1 MNGRLVTDMTES
13 SPITAVKG
21 IGPKSSE
28 NFAKAGIRTVGDLV
42 RYYPRSYDSLEEAV
56 NAGGLSVFDDSRIVA
71 VEGKIE
77 RALSVRYLNKFK
89 VTTGKILS
97 GGVYLDVTWYNMPF
111 LRNQVHPG
119 TTYIFRG
126 TVKAKGNRIF
136 LQQPKV
142 YDLYDYEQ
150 LRKTLQPVYPLVRGL
165 TENALRKALKE
176 VFYGSDHIDLSIDPL
191 PLSMI
196 GAYGLQEKKEAV
208 RGIHFPEGARE
219 LAKAR
224 ARLVFDEFFYFI
236 LMLKRL
242 RQTRSVKEKGYLL
255 AQSKLT
261 WKALDS
267 LPYQLTNAQS
277 RVWKEIS
284 RDMAGGN
291 VMARLIQGDV
301 GSGKTIVAFLA
312 LLQCVG
318 NGMQGALMVP
328 TEVLA
333 RQHYEAFTKLCE
345 EASLPVEAV
354 LLTGSMKAA
363 ERRSA
368 YERIAEGDVGVVIGT
383 HALIQEKVNYR
394 NLALVITDEQHRFGV
409 HQREILEGKG
419 QMPHT
424 IVMSATPIPR
434 TLAVILYG
442 DLDVSVIDEMPANRL
457 PIKNA
462 VVDTS
467 YRVKANQFIAR
478 QVQMG
483 HQAYV
488 ICPMVEESEE
498 IEAENVIDYT
508 KSLRSALR
516 AYLPDICV
524 EYLHGKMKSAQ
535 KQSVMD
541 DFAANKIQV
550 LVSTT
555 VVEVGVNVPNATV
568 MMVENAERFGLAQ
581 LHQLRGR
588 VGRGKDQSYCIFIS
602 GVKSE
607 EIKKRLDILA
617 SSNDGFE
624 IARKDLELRGPGEL
638 FGVRQSGE
646 IGFVLADIYADADVM
661 KKAENAAKQILE
673 SDPDFRQEEH
683 AGIARELARL
693 ERGENS
699 HSTL

>member
-1 MNGRLVTDMTES
+1 MNES

-28 NFAKAGIRTVGDLV
+28 NFSRAGIETVGDLV
-42 RYYPRSYDSLEEAV
+42 RYYPRSYDSFEEPV
-56 NAGGLSVFDDSRIVA
+56 KAGGLTIFDDGRTVA
-71 VEGKIE
+71 VEGVIE
-77 RALSVRYLNKFK
+77 RALSVRYLNAFK

-111 LRNQVHPG
+111 LRSQVHPG
-119 TTYIFRG
+119 TRYIFRG
-126 TVKAKGNRIF
+126 RIKAKGNKVF

-142 YDLYDYEQ
+142 YDLFDYEQ
-150 LRKTLQPVYPLVRGL
+150 LRKTLQPVYPLVKGL

-176 VFYGSDHIDLSIDPL
+176 AFFGSDHIDLSEDPL
-191 PLSMI
+191 PLPLRERY
-196 GAYGLQEKKEAV
+196 ALADTKTAV
-208 RGIHFPEGARE
+208 RGIHFPDGSET
-219 LAKAR
+219 LMKAR
-224 ARLVFDEFFYFI
+224 QRLVFDEFFYFI

-242 RQTRSVKEKGYLL
+242 RESREDRESGYVLESSPLTEQAL
-255 AQSKLT
+255 A
-261 WKALDS
+261 S
-267 LPYQLTNAQS
+267 LPYDLTGAQK
-277 RVWKEIS
+277 RVWKDIS
-284 RDMAGGN
+284 KDLASEH
-291 VMARLIQGDV
+291 VMARLVQGDV

-312 LLQCVG
+312 MIQCAA
-318 NGMQGALMVP
+318 NGMQAALMVP

-333 RQHYEAFTKLCE
+333 RQHYEAFCQLAGQAGLTF
-345 EASLPVEAV
+345 EAV

-363 ERRSA
+363 ERRAA
-368 YERIAEGDVGVVIGT
+368 YEKVSQGTAQVVIGT
-383 HALIQEKVNYR
+383 HALIQEKVQYKD
-394 NLALVITDEQHRFGV
+394 LALVITDEQHRFGV
-409 HQREILEGKG
+409 HQREVLEEKG
-419 QMPHT
+419 RMPHT

-467 YRVKANQFIAR
+467 WREKSYQFIAK
-478 QVQMG
+478 QVHDG
-483 HQAYV
+483 RQAYV

-498 IEAENVIDYT
+498 VEAENVIDYT
-508 KSLRSALR
+508 DTLRKALQ
-516 AYLPDICV
+516 AYLPNICV

-535 KQSVMD
+535 KLSVMEQ
-541 DFAANKIQV
+541 FASNQIQV

-568 MMVENAERFGLAQ
+568 MVVENAERFGLAQ

-602 GVKSE
+602 SMQSD

-617 SSNDGFE
+617 HSNDGFE

-638 FGVRQSGE
+638 FGIRQSGE
-646 IGFVLADIYADADVM
+646 IGFILADIYADSGMMQKAGQAVQDVLT
-661 KKAENAAKQILE
+661 E
-673 SDPDFRQEEH
+673 DPDLKMQKNSR
-683 AGIARELARL
+683 IVSELKRL
-693 ERGENS
+693 ERGSKS
-699 HSTL
+699 HSAL

>member
-1 MNGRLVTDMTES
+1 MTES

-28 NFAKAGIRTVGDLV
+28 NFARAGIETVRDLI
-42 RYYPRSYDSLEEAV
+42 RYYPRGYESFEAPV
-56 NAGGLSVFDDSRIVA
+56 SAGSLSVFDDGKVVA
-71 VEGKIE
+71 VEGVIE
-77 RALSVRYLNKFK
+77 RALSVRYLNSFRI
-89 VTTGKILS
+89 TTGKILS
-97 GGVYLDVTWYNMPF
+97 DGVYLDVTWYNMPF

-119 TTYIFRG
+119 TSYVFRG
-126 TVKAKGNRIF
+126 RIKAKGKRIF

-142 YDLYDYEQ
+142 YDLFDYER

-165 TENALRKALKE
+165 TEHALRKALKE
-176 VFYGSDHIDLSIDPL
+176 VFFGENRIGSVADPFPEDMKSAYDLEDRN
-191 PLSMI
+191 
-196 GAYGLQEKKEAV
+196 AAV
-208 RGIHFPEGARE
+208 RGIHFPEDQDALIRF
-219 LAKAR
+219 R
-224 ARLVFDEFFYFI
+224 RRLVFEEFFYFI
-236 LMLKRL
+236 LMLGNL
-242 RQTRSVKEKGYLL
+242 RKAREARMGAAALGKCPQTGRVL
-255 AQSKLT
+255 Q
-261 WKALDS
+261 S
-267 LPYQLTNAQS
+267 LPYELTGAQK
-277 RVWKEIS
+277 RVWEEIS
-284 RDMAGGN
+284 GELASKRA
-291 VMARLIQGDV
+291 MARLIQGDV

-312 LLQCVG
+312 LIQCAG
-318 NGMQGALMVP
+318 SGMQGALMVP

-333 RQHYEAFTKLCE
+333 RQHYEAFSALCE
-345 EASLPVEAV
+345 NAGLDIPAV
-354 LLTGSMKAA
+354 LLTGSMKAS
-363 ERRSA
+363 EKRDA
-368 YERIAEGDVGVVIGT
+368 YQKIAEDGPCVVIGT
-383 HALIQEKVNYR
+383 HALIQEKISYQ

-409 HQREILEGKG
+409 HQRQTLEEKGIL
-419 QMPHT
+419 PHT

-462 VVDTS
+462 VVDPS
-467 YRVKANQFIAR
+467 WRPKAIQFLAK
-478 QVQMG
+478 QVREH

-508 KSLRSALR
+508 QSLRDALKQ
-516 AYLPDICV
+516 YLPDICV
-524 EYLHGKMKSAQ
+524 EYLHGRMKGSE
-535 KQSVMD
+535 KQAVMD
-541 DFAANKIQV
+541 NFAANRIQV

-602 GVKSE
+602 PMQSE
-607 EIKKRLDILA
+607 ESKQRLNILA

-646 IGFVLADIYADADVM
+646 LGFVLADIYADAGVM
-661 KKAENAAKQILE
+661 RQAADAAGKLLE
-673 SDPDFRQEEH
+673 EDPLLQDASH
-683 AGIARELARL
+683 AKIARELRQL
-693 ERGENS
+693 QKTEES
-699 HSTL
+699 HSVL